1 MADRRRWTP
10 ALGCVLIWLAA
21 MALARLPAIEL
32 AELAG
37 LDASFRLLRD
47 YRAPDPAPEVELV
60 AFDEASIAAS
70 QKPFAMMHEELASV
84 LDALRLAGARAIALD
99 LALPAR
105 EFTALQPGAAL
116 RLAQSLGRA
125 RAAAPLVL
133 GYAPGQPEGDAGV
146 LYAAMAGPQGR
157 GLMLVP
163 ADADGALR
171 RIDERLGM
179 DGQRW
184 PLLATRLAQLLEY
197 PGAGGIVDV
206 ALGAP
211 FTYTPVSEVLA
222 MAAQGQAGSLKQRF
236 GGKVVL
242 VGAVLPDQDRQRI
255 AVALAAWESG
265 TTVPGLVFQGQAVRS
280 LLHGRM
286 IASLPSVADGVALLA
301 LVLVWRLRQR
311 LGVAAACAV
320 VLLLACA
327 GARLA
332 LLAHGF
338 DLPLAGPVCAL
349 VVGMAWLA
357 ASVLHEH
364 RAERA
369 RIRSIFAG
377 YVSPAIL
384 ETILSGALRDGLAA
398 QRQQLAFLFADMR
411 GFTAFCAVT
420 PPEQVIAFLNRYYG
434 AITVPLHRHG
444 ATIDKFS
451 GDGIMAFFGA
461 PGHSDNPARDAV
473 LAGIGMLEALR
484 ALNAALEAEGQPT
497 LAIGIGVAFGDAVLG
512 NVGTASRHDY
522 TATGAAA
529 ALAAHVQQY
538 CKKGP
543 YALLVEGDTFDRAA
557 RDPAT
562 GAAASFDTFEAELEK
577 HGRVR
582 LAGYR
587 SSEPC
592 RKIDTAASTPAPDRQ
607 ARLPQDVTHNNDER

>member
-10 ALGCVLIWLAA
+10 ALACALIWLAGI
-21 MALARLPAIEL
+21 ALGRLPVIEQV
-32 AELAG
+32 ELAG
-37 LDASFRLLRD
+37 LDASFRWLRQ
-47 YRAPDPAPEVELV
+47 YRVPDPAPEVELV

-70 QKPFAMMHEELASV
+70 HKPFAMMHDELAGV

-99 LALPAR
+99 LALPPR
-105 EFTALQPGAAL
+105 EFGALQPCATL

-133 GYAPGQPEGDAGV
+133 GHALGQPEGDAGA

-163 ADADGALR
+163 SDADGALR
-171 RIDERLGM
+171 RIDERIGT
-179 DGQRW
+179 DGRRW
-184 PLLATRLAQLLEY
+184 PLLATRLAQSMGY
-197 PGAGGIVDV
+197 PGADGIVDMS
-206 ALGAP
+206 LGAP
-211 FTYTPVSEVLA
+211 FVYTPVSEVLG
-222 MAAQGQAGSLKQRF
+222 MAAQGKAGALARRF

-255 AVALAAWESG
+255 AVPLAAWESG
-265 TTVPGLVFQGQAVRS
+265 TTVPGIVFQGQAVRS
-280 LLHGRM
+280 LMHGRM
-286 IASLPSVADGVALLA
+286 ISSLTWVADGVALLA
-301 LVLVWRLRQR
+301 LVLVWRLRRR
-311 LGVAAACAV
+311 LGIAAACAV
-320 VLLLACA
+320 LLLLACA
-327 GARLA
+327 GTRLA
-332 LLAHGF
+332 LLAHGV
-338 DLPLAGPVCAL
+338 DLPLAGSVCAL
-349 VVGMAWLA
+349 ALGMAWLA
-357 ASVLHEH
+357 ASVMQEH
-364 RAERA
+364 RAERS

-420 PPEQVIAFLNRYYG
+420 PPERVIAFLNRYYG

-461 PGHSDNPARDAV
+461 PGHSDNPARDAL
-473 LAGIGMLEALR
+473 LAGIGMLEALS
-484 ALNAALEAEGQPT
+484 ALNAELEAEGQPT
-497 LAIGIGVAFGDAVLG
+497 LAIGIGIAYGDAVLG

-543 YALLVEGDTFDRAA
+543 YALLVEGDAFDRAA
-557 RDPAT
+557 R
-562 GAAASFDTFEAELEK
+562 GAATVAAGSFDTFEVELEK

-587 SSEPC
+587 NSEPC
-592 RKIDTAASTPAPDRQ
+592 RKIDTMASTPAPDRQ
-607 ARLPQDVTHNNDER
+607 ACLVQDVTHKNDER